1 MVDDMY
7 LVLEQLYEEYFDI
20 FQFDSFHYG
29 GDEVCFQ
36 NYLKIKKI
44 KVFYLF
50 YYIQVD
56 FRCWKSSEAVT
67 NPMLDEGLSSDHQG
81 DA

>member
-29 GDEVCFQ
+29 GDEVCFHQ
-36 NYLKIKKI
+36 NYLKIKK
-44 KVFYLF
+44 
-50 YYIQVD
+50 D
-56 FRCWKSSEAVT
+56 KSF
-67 NPMLDEGLSSDHQG
+67 LSVLLHPGGFSLLEI
-81 DA
+81 